1 MPPRYLQWAILGRA
15 IPNSNQIMTPFL
27 PLEGD
32 ALATVVLGKATV
44 CNAEGEKVSEVRR
57 ILVTGAGGAPALNF
71 IKSLRLA
78 AEPFYLIGVDCN
90 NCHLAGAQTDER
102 HLVPLASHED
112 YIPVLQDLIA
122 ETGAQFLFA
131 QPDSEIAVI
140 SEHRDRLDALTY
152 LPARET
158 VRICQDKYET
168 YRLWQE
174 AGLEVPETRL
184 ISSVTDLKLAL
195 VDFGEVWLRPSIGSA
210 GRGALHIEDFE
221 QARAWLDF
229 NNGWGHYTVAR
240 YLSPQSVTWQSL
252 WNRGELVVAQGR
264 QRLYW
269 EFADRTPAGVTGI
282 TGGALTV
289 ADPVVDDIALRAVR
303 AVDREP
309 HGVFSVDLTYGR
321 DGVPNPT
328 EINIG
333 RFFTT
338 HFFFSKAGLN
348 MPYMLVKL
356 AFGEELPPMSTKIN
370 PLPSGLAWIRGMD
383 MEPVLTTV
391 EALDA
396 FERELAARRARR
408 GAPVNLRT

>member
-1 MPPRYLQWAILGRA
+1 
-15 IPNSNQIMTPFL
+15 
-27 PLEGD
+27 
-32 ALATVVLGKATV
+32 
-44 CNAEGEKVSEVRR
+44 VSEIKR
-57 ILVTGAGGAPALNF
+57 IMVTGAGGAPALNF

-78 AEPFYLIGVDCN
+78 AEPFHLIGVDCN
-90 NCHLAGAQTDER
+90 KHHLAGAQTDER
-102 HLVPLASHED
+102 HLVPLASRED

-131 QPDSEIAVI
+131 QPDCEITVI
-140 SEHRDRLDALTY
+140 SEHRRELDILTY
-152 LPARET
+152 LPSPET

-184 ISSVTDLKLAL
+184 VSSVTDLKLAL

-210 GRGALHIEDFE
+210 GRGALHTEDFE
-221 QARAWLDF
+221 QARAWMDF
-229 NNGWGHYTVAR
+229 NSGWGHYTIAR

-269 EFADRTPAGVTGI
+269 EFGDRTVAGVTGI
-282 TGGALTV
+282 TGAALTV
-289 ADPVVDDIALRAVR
+289 ADPVLDDIALRAIW

-338 HFFFSKAGLN
+338 HFFFSLAGLN
-348 MPYMLVKL
+348 MPHMLVKL
-356 AFGEELPPMSTKIN
+356 AFGEDPPPVSTRIN

-383 MEPVLTTV
+383 MEPVLTTA
-391 EALDA
+391 EAIEG
-396 FERELAARRARR
+396 FERELVARRSRR
-408 GAPVNLRT
+408 VAPVDLRT